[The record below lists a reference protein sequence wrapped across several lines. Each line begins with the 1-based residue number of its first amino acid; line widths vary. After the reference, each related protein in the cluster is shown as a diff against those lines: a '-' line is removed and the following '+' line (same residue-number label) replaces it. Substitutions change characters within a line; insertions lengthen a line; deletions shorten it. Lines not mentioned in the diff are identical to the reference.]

1 VRRIIVA
8 LMLALAV
15 AAITAGAAIAALAT
29 IDPDTLT
36 PPPPDGAVCH
46 GNGQYVICQTVFE
59 APVANEPF
67 LDLPCGTT
75 YLTASDHREVI
86 RWYSDGLLVKRFFTQ
101 DAEGTLSLSATGGP
115 GPTVRFF
122 AHEIY
127 QYYYPVPGDVSSEVE
142 TVHGLDIR
150 VVVPGSGGI
159 IVAGTRSSDGT
170 QHGIFR
176 LEDSRVADAL
186 CEALQPQAE

>member
-1 VRRIIVA
+1 MKRIIVA
-8 LMLALAV
+8 LLLAMVV
-15 AAITAGAAIAALAT
+15 ATITAGAAMAAPT
-29 IDPDTLT
+29 NIDPDTLT
-36 PPPPDGAVCH
+36 PPPPEGALCY
-46 GNGQYVICQTVFE
+46 GNGQYIICQTEFE
-59 APVANEPF
+59 DPVANEPF

-86 RWYSDGLLVKRFFTQ
+86 RWYSDGLLVKKFITQ
-101 DAEGTLSLSATGGP
+101 DAQGTLSLSAIGEP

-127 QYYYPVPGDVSSEVE
+127 QYYYPVPGDVTSEVE

-159 IVAGTRSSDGT
+159 IVAGTRSTDGPE
-170 QHGIFR
+170 HGVFR
-176 LEDSRVADAL
+176 LEDPRVADAL
-186 CEALQPQAE
+186 CEALQP

>member
-1 VRRIIVA
+1 MRRTVLLLATMA
-8 LMLALAV
+8 LTLLLASGLALA
-15 AAITAGAAIAALAT
+15 APTT
-29 IDPDTLT
+29 IDPDTLK
-36 PPPPDGAVCH
+36 PPPPEGAVCH

-59 APVANEPF
+59 DPVANEPF

-86 RWYSDGLLVKRFFTQ
+86 RWYSDGLLVKKFITQ
-101 DAEGTLSLSATGGP
+101 DAEGTLSLSATGEP

-127 QYYYPVPGDVSSEVE
+127 QYYYPVPGDVTSEVE

-170 QHGIFR
+170 QHGIVR
-176 LEDSRVADAL
+176 LEDPRVADAL
-186 CEALQPQAE
+186 CEALQP